1 MVENKTLDLRNPYST
16 RPWQHVL
23 EPLGGYLVLASKL
36 SSNIALHGEAFN
48 FGPPSQQNY
57 SVLSLV
63 EEMSKHW
70 NKVNW
75 DTPKKDHDTFYES
88 GLLKLNCD
96 KALHLLDWHAILN
109 FEDTVK
115 HTAEWYRSFFENEKN
130 ISETTNQQIK
140 IYQKLLF

>member
-1 MVENKTLDLRNPYST
+1 
-16 RPWQHVL
+16 
-23 EPLGGYLVLASKL
+23 
-36 SSNIALHGEAFN
+36 
-48 FGPPSQQNY
+48 
-57 SVLSLV
+57 
-63 EEMSKHW
+63 MSKHW

-115 HTAEWYRSFFENEKN
+115 HTAEWYRSFLKMK
-130 ISETTNQQIK
+130 K
-140 IYQKLLF
+140 IFLKPPINK